1 MTSKDRYREHCDG
14 AWQYRRAFGLNSAH
28 DREKL
33 KVIGAGQGA
42 VDRKLLRRIIR
53 DKVLDPG

>member
-1 MTSKDRYREHCDG
+1 MNRYREHCDG